1 MSVSLPYSC
10 FYVVK
15 VWEAL
20 TYELLD
26 EMILGFCFEMH
37 RSCKRGTLFLEEI
50 DDE

>member
-1 MSVSLPYSC
+1 VINTDSEAC
-10 FYVVK
+10 VVFVE

-20 TYELLD
+20 TNELLD

-37 RSCKRGTLFLEEI
+37 RSCKRGTFFLDEI